1 MKYIVLLLGLLSIS
15 ANSCGME
22 KVKDAW
28 KGLRQTFASVS
39 EDPSAIA
46 SVAPAHSGK
55 PPLPKLPHEVI
66 EYKRTQKQNV
76 NGFLLTL
83 LAAGVFKYN
92 ANQSHPLGDA
102 YFNLNM
108 ASCFSLGISAA
119 FAYKYF
125 TTPMPTK
132 KIQHKNNNQ

>member
-1 MKYIVLLLGLLSIS
+1 MKYIVLLLSLLSIS
-15 ANSCGME
+15 ANGFGMARLKE
-22 KVKDAW
+22 
-28 KGLRQTFASVS
+28 GLRQKFAAVY
-39 EDPSAIA
+39 EDSSAPS

-55 PPLPKLPHEVI
+55 PPLPKLPNEVI

-76 NGFLLTL
+76 NGFLLSL
-83 LAAGVFKYN
+83 LAAGVFKHN

-102 YFNLNM
+102 CFNLSM

-119 FAYKYF
+119 FAYKCF

-132 KIQHKNNNQ
+132 KLKHKK